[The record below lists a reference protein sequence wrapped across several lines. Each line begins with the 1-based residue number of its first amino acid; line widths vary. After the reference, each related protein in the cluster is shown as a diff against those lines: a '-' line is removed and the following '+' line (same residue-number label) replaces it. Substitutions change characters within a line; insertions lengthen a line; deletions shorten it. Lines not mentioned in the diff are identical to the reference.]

1 EYRDK
6 SQDYIVEFY
15 TTTHKSGFDIEEIE
29 DEESLDFM
37 DRIKIRSAE
46 KSGQWDRRDV
56 ETIGVSVYDLI
67 DWVQEKV
74 DEGETSETLF
84 EWLAENREDNYEGIG
99 NYKEVSYDPNMRNAN
114 LGFLEDKSIEVESIK
129 ASELFEMIYE
139 ASSSKADGGTDLQE
153 RIQNLTEVASVVSH
167 KEDGEYLSRD
177 EVDAIIRDFSLSHEG
192 REVSFGTDPIDSEV
206 VKKPKDDT
214 PNVSQ
219 KTVSAWE
226 RISTEKL
233 LIPENDYLNLETT
246 MDELHPEIRDP
257 RETDNEKIVY
267 DVNRKVLSDYVNVQ
281 AMVRDTIGSDIWK
294 GEFMSVTLNEFF
306 EINKAIDIPLFPTK
320 VEPDSIS
327 MDTFSRMIF
336 IPIQE
341 YRDNNDE
348 DLGNLA
354 EYLTLRDDPFMLF
367 LLFIPALGAIAFW
380 GLVYFAV
387 FGFLLLLM

>member
-1 EYRDK
+1 LYLLIMTFRFFKGKMRFKQMVQQFLVVTVIILIPTVVYSPFINLVINKPTPMFLGNQMKQTMILDGDLHMKEKAREKNEDSAYEYLFHGDEEYRDK

-139 ASSSKADGGTDLQE
+139 ASSSKADGGTNLQE

-177 EVDAIIRDFSLSHEG
+177 EVDAII
-192 REVSFGTDPIDSEV
+192 
-206 VKKPKDDT
+206 
-214 PNVSQ
+214 
-219 KTVSAWE
+219 
-226 RISTEKL
+226 
-233 LIPENDYLNLETT
+233 
-246 MDELHPEIRDP
+246 
-257 RETDNEKIVY
+257 
-267 DVNRKVLSDYVNVQ
+267 
-281 AMVRDTIGSDIWK
+281 
-294 GEFMSVTLNEFF
+294 
-306 EINKAIDIPLFPTK
+306 
-320 VEPDSIS
+320 
-327 MDTFSRMIF
+327 
-336 IPIQE
+336 
-341 YRDNNDE
+341 
-348 DLGNLA
+348 
-354 EYLTLRDDPFMLF
+354 
-367 LLFIPALGAIAFW
+367 
-380 GLVYFAV
+380 
-387 FGFLLLLM
+387 